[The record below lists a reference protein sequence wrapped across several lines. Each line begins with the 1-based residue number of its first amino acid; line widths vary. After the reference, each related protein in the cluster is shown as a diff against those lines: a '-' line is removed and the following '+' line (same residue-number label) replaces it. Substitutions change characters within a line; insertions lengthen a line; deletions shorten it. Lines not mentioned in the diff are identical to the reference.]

1 MPVLIRSLQ
10 YLFAPVAITFL
21 CIAATQQ
28 FAATWQTWLP
38 RIDELP
44 YYLFGVS
51 ALLALQFNFS
61 RISYLSLL
69 LLLFYSLQQTDS
81 QNLTLTVFGREQTFL
96 IGTFIIT
103 FFAISKDR
111 DLFSLHFLKIIFGV
125 ALCFILALG
134 WYAAIT
140 KLVDLNAKQLLAT
153 SFNLLL
159 SLYVPVGIACIVVC
173 IFAVWRSAGVDSTIA
188 ITLFVWLFYYYL
200 PNELPLSILLSLLA
214 IAYLCSIIL
223 ASYQLAYKD
232 DLTGLSSRRAL
243 NTMALSLSKHYS
255 LAMID
260 IDHFKA
266 FNDTYGHDIGDQVLR
281 LVARKLSKVK
291 GGGQVFRYGGE
302 EFTIVFENKDIEV
315 VLPHLEDL
323 RRKISDYNIV
333 LRNEGRKASSKS
345 DRTAKNKANPIVN
358 ISVSIGAAEQ
368 HGETTFE
375 NTLKRADKALYKAK
389 ANGRNQVF
397 A

>member
-1 MPVLIRSLQ
+1 MPVLMRSMQ
-10 YLFAPVAITFL
+10 YLFAPIAITFL
-21 CIAATQQ
+21 CIAVTQQ
-28 FAATWQTWLP
+28 LASTWQAWLP
-38 RIDELP
+38 KIDELP
-44 YYLFGVS
+44 YYVFGVS

-61 RISYLSLL
+61 RVSYLSLL
-69 LLLFYSLQQTDS
+69 LLLFYYLIQTDS
-81 QNLTLTVFGREQTFL
+81 QSSAQAIFNREQIL
-96 IGTFIIT
+96 IIGTFIIT

-111 DLFSLHFLKIIFGV
+111 ALFSLHFIKMIFGV

-134 WYAAIT
+134 WYATIS
-140 KLVDLNAKQLLAT
+140 KLTDLDAKQLLP
-153 SFNLLL
+153 SSLHLLL

-173 IFAVWRSAGVDSTIA
+173 IFVVWRSTGVDSTIA
-188 ITLFVWLFYYYL
+188 LTLFVWLFYYYL

-214 IAYLCSIIL
+214 IAYLCSIVVE
-223 ASYQLAYKD
+223 SYHLAYKD

-243 NTMALSLSKHYS
+243 NTMALSLNKHYS

-260 IDHFKA
+260 IDHFKT

-345 DRTAKNKANPIVN
+345 DRTAKDKANPIVN
-358 ISVSIGAAEQ
+358 ITISIGVAEQ
-368 HGETTFE
+368 RGETTFE
-375 NTLKRADKALYKAK
+375 NTLKRADKALYQAK
-389 ANGRNQVF
+389 NNGRNQVF